1 MIPEIPNNF
10 EIINMWVLYL
20 LPLPLIIYFLLPA
33 LKLKSPGL
41 VVPNLQKVE
50 SITAQKSKKSA
61 LVKRRNFFV
70 WIGLVII
77 WISLIAALSNPQLVG
92 KPELKVKTSRNFLIA
107 ADISFSMANKDWQ
120 IEGMN
125 VTRWEAV
132 KTVMHEFINKR
143 EGDRMGLIFFASN
156 SYIQVP
162 FTPDLVTVDKMLD
175 EADVGM
181 AGQMTNIGKAIV
193 KGIEMFEQDTIKTKV
208 MLLLTDG
215 VDSGT
220 DILPLDAADMAKRDS
235 VMVYTIGI
243 GNNQGNGTDLDE
255 NTLTEIA
262 EMTGAKYFQA
272 KDVNSLEQVYIEL
285 DKLEPIEFEE
295 ESFKPRTLLYYYP
308 LALAMFIAIGML
320 LIMGF
325 AKFIVKLTQK
335 INHIS
340 HIRTYKNGN
349 N

>member
-20 LPLPLIIYFLLPA
+20 LPLPIIIYFLLPA
-33 LKLKSPGL
+33 LKLKSPSL
-41 VVPNLQKVE
+41 VVPNLQKTE
-50 SITAQKSKKSA
+50 TITGEKSSASA

-70 WIGLVII
+70 WIGLAII
-77 WISLIAALSNPQLVG
+77 WVLLISALSNPQLVG
-92 KPELKVKTSRNFLIA
+92 KPEKKVKTARNFLIV

-120 IEGMN
+120 IDGKN

-132 KTVMHEFINKR
+132 KTVMHEFISKR
-143 EGDRMGLIFFASN
+143 KGDRMGLVFFGSN
-156 SYIQVP
+156 SYIQAP

-193 KGIEMFEQDTIKTKV
+193 KGIGMFKEDTIKTKV

-243 GNNQGNGTDLDE
+243 GNNQGNATDLDE

-272 KDVNSLEQVYIEL
+272 KDISSLEQVYTEL

-295 ESFKPRTLLYYYP
+295 ESFKPRTLLYWYP
-308 LALAMFIAIGML
+308 LALAIFIAIGML
-320 LIMGF
+320 LIM
-325 AKFIVKLTQK
+325 ALSKFIIILIKK
-335 INHIS
+335 S
-340 HIRTYKNGN
+340 
-349 N
+349 